1 MQDIT
6 KETKPKNAFLRD
18 TEKLLDLASKI
29 LMPVLLLV
37 LGTWFNYQMNSNQ
50 EQQRALEQKQADDQR
65 KSALVESYIK
75 HLTST
80 NPMERDLALH
90 IMTLEPDQFDVQL
103 VNIVSAYAS
112 VASPSER
119 ITALEALSHVT
130 HSKNT
135 DAAAAASKN
144 ITSVPQI
151 PVTETDTKG
160 MQPAMQQKIAAVNQV
175 LQTASINKP
184 EAVNKVLEGLHLM
197 K

>member
-6 KETKPKNAFLRD
+6 KETKAKSAFLRD
-18 TEKLLDLASKI
+18 TEKLLEVASKI

-90 IMTLEPDQFDVQL
+90 IMSLEPDQFDVQL

-119 ITALEALSHVT
+119 ITALEVLSHAT
-130 HSKNT
+130 HSKNAT
-135 DAAAAASKN
+135 AAAAATKN

-151 PVTETDTKG
+151 PNEATDTKG
-160 MQPAMQQKIAAVNQV
+160 MQPAMQQKIAAVNQA
-175 LQTASINKP
+175 LQTANIKP
-184 EAVNKVLEGLHLM
+184 EGVTKVLEGLHLV